1 MQRFEMVEG
10 SASKFWEISR
20 EGAVY
25 TVRFGRIGTNGQT
38 QSKTAASEAKAQ
50 AEVDK
55 LIREK
60 TGKGYREVAV
70 AAGAA
75 LASVA
80 PKAPRSAPAVAAAAP
95 GGSAGSGS
103 SSTSSSPSTS
113 SSSSSSSSAAPS
125 SADVVAAGQA
135 DTAPAVAPGEA
146 RTPAD
151 MPMPSGVFQFANK
164 PSWREAL
171 PAQRGFPAR
180 YEPLTTQ
187 LMALRLTVLREF
199 DRRSYQ
205 RLVKDSGM
213 EALAAE
219 YPLETLLSSPFL
231 AVREPAR
238 WVAALRLS
246 GGLYRYDVG
255 SAFDSLVE
263 LCVSLH
269 GPQFAAEVYIDAAAH
284 FDGVSMTTWYYQQD
298 HGIGPLNSALASCSD
313 DDYASAL
320 AAARARADLNGGQ
333 RFARGLV
340 FNSEPDFVAEAL
352 AEMEA
357 SNAYCFRSASK
368 LAGVRLSLDQGAKLV
383 KAPAFRGHLAALR
396 LALNLARV
404 HGQAAVPLVA
414 TLYDAQNESSSRT
427 RIAEVL
433 RAFDSGAAFAELV
446 ERIEQKEVRPLA
458 DDFARAWP
466 FAAMQAVA
474 QALARSRNRGTE
486 SWLARM
492 LSAHAEL
499 IEPLRCSLDGAAL
512 ALVERLLDR
521 RAELVDAATDELPP
535 VLRDPPWL
543 KPVPKKTALA
553 PLPEAPLPAPTMRWP
568 EGLRE
573 RWLPRLRDEGDEQP
587 AYRSLQSWQHEALGR
602 LSIPA
607 HLYAPLLSG
616 ELRDLTPH
624 REEIAAFR
632 LNSKARSR
640 GAGPRHLYLLADL
653 PAPLRLLLWNAL
665 PDFESVYGL
674 DDLVVLCSLI
684 AHHETA
690 AVPGLR
696 DFLSHHLEYALCA
709 ALPVADAAI
718 APFAA
723 AGLAGKKARPHAGAW
738 LRQHAEL
745 ATAALLQ
752 QAGSGTRKLVDQA
765 EAALRWLLANVERE
779 RLDAGAALFGE
790 AGATRL
796 AAILSVDPLAVLP
809 QKPRAMPAFFLPGG
823 FSRPRLREGGAVPV
837 AALGALGT
845 MLQVSLL
852 DEPYAGLDQV
862 RAACTPESLDA
873 FAWDL
878 FQAWLQSGAPSK
890 EAWAYHAL
898 GHLGGDQS
906 VRELT
911 PLIRQWPG
919 EAQHARAVTG
929 LDILAAIGSD
939 LALMNLNGIAEK
951 VKFKGL
957 QERARQK
964 IDAVAEA
971 RGLTAEELA
980 DRLVPDLDLDEQG
993 TLQLDFGTRRFTVGF
1008 DEQLRPFVR
1017 DAEGARLK
1025 DLPKPVKSDDA
1036 ELAKAAGER
1045 WKLLKKDAKAIASNQ
1060 LQRLEALMCS
1070 GRTLPA
1076 GVFERFFAR
1085 HPLLR
1090 HLAARLLWAV
1100 RDADGR
1106 LRAFRIA
1113 EDLSYADRNDEPFDL
1128 PAEAEVCVP
1137 HVLSLDAE
1145 DLAGFGQVFADY
1157 EILQPFQQLGREV
1170 LAMDEGEL
1178 QKSES
1183 ERFKGKR
1190 VAIGSV
1196 YGLQHRGW
1204 RAGGA
1209 QDGGWIGWFEKPLPG
1224 GLEAQ
1229 IQLEPGTVVGEIH
1242 YEPKQTL
1249 GVLSLQLAGTWDE
1262 RGKRRFADL
1271 SPVVRSEL
1279 LRDLDRLTP
1288 LLE

>member
-1 MQRFEMVEG
+1 MTATPQKGETMQRFELVEG
-10 SASKFWEISR
+10 SSSKFWEISR

-50 AEVDK
+50 SEVDK

-60 TGKGYREVAV
+60 TGKGYREVGV
-70 AAGAA
+70 AAGAS

-80 PKAPRSAPAVAAAAP
+80 PKAPRSAPAVAAAA
-95 GGSAGSGS
+95 SGS
-103 SSTSSSPSTS
+103 S
-113 SSSSSSSSAAPS
+113 
-125 SADVVAAGQA
+125 AAGTASASVSATVGSRAASGAGGAVA
-135 DTAPAVAPGEA
+135 DDAAATPATAPIAA

-171 PAQRGFPAR
+171 PAQRGYPAR
-180 YEPLTTQ
+180 FEPLGAQ
-187 LMALRLTVLREF
+187 QMAQRLTVLREF

-205 RLVKDSGM
+205 RMIKDSGM

-219 YPLETLLSSPFL
+219 YPLGTLLSSRLL

-238 WVAALRLS
+238 WVAALQLS
-246 GGLYRYDVG
+246 GGLFRHDVG

-269 GPQFAAEVYIDAAAH
+269 GPLFAAGVYIDAVAH
-284 FDGVSMTTWYYQQD
+284 FDGVSAMTWYYQND
-298 HGIGPLNSALASCSD
+298 HGLGPLNSALASCSD
-313 DDYASAL
+313 ADYASAL
-320 AAARARADLNGGQ
+320 AVARGRGDLNACQ

-340 FNSEPDFVAEAL
+340 FNGEQDFVAEAL
-352 AEMEA
+352 ADMEA
-357 SNAYCFRSASK
+357 SNAYCFRSASN
-368 LAGVRLSLDQGAKLV
+368 LAGVRLSLEQGETLV

-396 LALNLARV
+396 LALNLARA

-414 TLYDAQNESSSRT
+414 TLYDAQNDTSSRT

-446 ERIEQKEVRPLA
+446 ERIEQKEIRPLA

-474 QALARSRNRGTE
+474 QSLARSRNRGTE

-492 LSAHAEL
+492 LSAHADL
-499 IEPLRCSLDGAAL
+499 LEPLRASLDGAAL
-512 ALVERLLDR
+512 ALVERLLDK
-521 RAELVDAATDELPP
+521 RAELVDAAADALPP

-543 KPVPKKTALA
+543 KPAPKKITLA
-553 PLPEAPLPAPTMRWP
+553 PLPEVAMLAPTMRWP

-573 RWLPRLRDEGDEQP
+573 RWLQRLREEGDEQP
-587 AYRSLQSWQHEALGR
+587 AYRALRQWQHEALGR
-602 LSIPA
+602 MAVPQ
-607 HLYAPLLSG
+607 HLHTPLISG
-616 ELRDLTPH
+616 ELREIAPYA
-624 REEIAAFR
+624 EEIAAYR
-632 LNSKARSR
+632 LRPGTR
-640 GAGPRHLYLLADL
+640 PRPRLLASLADL
-653 PAPLRLLLWNAL
+653 PSSLRLLLWNAL
-665 PDFESVYGL
+665 PGFESLYGNE
-674 DDLVVLCSLI
+674 DAVVLCSLI
-684 AHHETA
+684 AHHEAA

-696 DFLSHHLEYALCA
+696 DFLTHHLEYALTA

-723 AGLAGKKARPHAGAW
+723 AGLTGKKARPHAGAW

-752 QAGSGTRKLVDQA
+752 QAGSGNRKLVDQA

-779 RLDAGAALFGE
+779 RLDAGAANFGE
-790 AGATRL
+790 AGAARL

-809 QKPRAMPAFFLPGG
+809 QKPRPMPAFFLPGG
-823 FSRPRLREGGAVPV
+823 FSRPRLRDGGAVPV
-837 AALGALGT
+837 AALSALGT

-890 EAWAYHAL
+890 ESWAYLAL
-898 GHLGGDQS
+898 GQLGGDQS

-929 LDILAAIGSD
+929 LDILAAVGSD

-980 DRLVPDLDLDEQG
+980 DRLVPDLDLDQQG
-993 TLQLDFGTRRFTVGF
+993 TLSLDFGTRRFTVGF

-1025 DLPKPVKSDDA
+1025 DLPKPIKTDDA
-1036 ELAKAAGER
+1036 ELAKAAVER

-1076 GVFERFFAR
+1076 AVFERFFAR

-1128 PAEAEVCVP
+1128 PAGAEVCVP

-1170 LAMDEGEL
+1170 LVMEDGEL
-1178 QKSES
+1178 QKSDS

-1224 GLEAQ
+1224 GFEAQ
-1229 IQLEPGTVVGEIH
+1229 IQLEPGTVVGDIQ

-1262 RGKRRFADL
+1262 RGKRRFAEL